1 MTFLLNSSII
11 YIENKEKEREYI
23 MRNLRE
29 IDKSD
34 LDLCQPHRDLVA
46 AYHQFVDENDAD
58 IGRISLAESKAGGG
72 PFLDLEGYLYKMDE
86 L

>member
-1 MTFLLNSSII
+1 
-11 YIENKEKEREYI
+11 
-23 MRNLRE
+23 MRKLSE

-46 AYHQFVDENDAD
+46 AYHQFVDENGDD
-58 IGRISLAESKAGGG
+58 IGRISLAESKSGGG
-72 PFLDLEGYLYKMDE
+72 PFLNLESYLYDMGD

>member
-1 MTFLLNSSII
+1 LTFLSRSSII
-11 YIENKEKEREYI
+11 YIENKEKEREDI

-34 LDLCQPHRDLVA
+34 LDLCQPHCDLVA
-46 AYHQFVDENDAD
+46 AYHRFVDENDDD
-58 IGRISLAESKAGGG
+58 IGRISLAESKTGGG
-72 PFLDLEGYLYKMDE
+72 PFLNLEGYLYDMGD

>member
-1 MTFLLNSSII
+1 
-11 YIENKEKEREYI
+11 
-23 MRNLRE
+23 MRKLSE
-29 IDKSD
+29 IDNSD

-58 IGRISLAESKAGGG
+58 IGRISLDESKRGGG
-72 PFLDLEGYLYKMDE
+72 PFLNLESYLYHMDE

>member
-1 MTFLLNSSII
+1 
-11 YIENKEKEREYI
+11 

-34 LDLCQPHRDLVA
+34 LDLCQPHHDLVA
-46 AYHQFVDENDAD
+46 AYHTFVDENYDD
-58 IGRISLAESKAGGG
+58 IGRISLDESKRGGG
-72 PFLDLEGYLYKMDE
+72 PFLNLESYLYHMDE

>member
-1 MTFLLNSSII
+1 
-11 YIENKEKEREYI
+11 
-23 MRNLRE
+23 MRKLSE

-46 AYHQFVDENDAD
+46 AYHQFVDENGDD

-72 PFLDLEGYLYKMDE
+72 PFLHLESYLYDMGD

>member
-1 MTFLLNSSII
+1 
-11 YIENKEKEREYI
+11 
-23 MRNLRE
+23 MRKLSE

-58 IGRISLAESKAGGG
+58 IGRISLDEIKRGGG
-72 PFLDLEGYLYKMDE
+72 PFLNLESYLYHMDE

>member
-1 MTFLLNSSII
+1 
-11 YIENKEKEREYI
+11 
-23 MRNLRE
+23 MRRLSE

-34 LDLCQPHRDLVA
+34 LDLCQPHRDLVG
-46 AYHQFVDENDAD
+46 AYHTFVDENYDD

-72 PFLDLEGYLYKMDE
+72 PFLDLEGYLYHMDE

>member
-1 MTFLLNSSII
+1 
-11 YIENKEKEREYI
+11 

-34 LDLCQPHRDLVA
+34 LDLCQSHCDLVA
-46 AYHQFVDENDAD
+46 AYHRFVDENDDD
-58 IGRISLAESKAGGG
+58 IGRISLAESKTGGG
-72 PFLDLEGYLYKMDE
+72 PFLNLEGYLYDMGE